1 MTIVVK
7 RPKLTSPFMS
17 VTIKRHGDRINVNGP
32 QKVNYCN
39 FNSISPNIS
48 NGKLNISRKSS
59 VGSSLNSPYDSEV
72 KLLDRWWDD
81 GEKTEGHRATS
92 TLARLLLWR
101 IGGNSRSASQK
112 RRPLTEISTSLVSSQ
127 APVHPRSS
135 LLLLSIL
142 LQSFCYITSSAS
154 STSTHQ

>member
-7 RPKLTSPFMS
+7 RPKLTSPFVS

-48 NGKLNISRKSS
+48 NRKLNISQKSS

-81 GEKTEGHRATS
+81 GEKTEGQGHLDIGEVTPLADRREQQERISEEKTS
-92 TLARLLLWR
+92 
-101 IGGNSRSASQK
+101 
-112 RRPLTEISTSLVSSQ
+112 
-127 APVHPRSS
+127 
-135 LLLLSIL
+135 
-142 LQSFCYITSSAS
+142 Y
-154 STSTHQ
+154 